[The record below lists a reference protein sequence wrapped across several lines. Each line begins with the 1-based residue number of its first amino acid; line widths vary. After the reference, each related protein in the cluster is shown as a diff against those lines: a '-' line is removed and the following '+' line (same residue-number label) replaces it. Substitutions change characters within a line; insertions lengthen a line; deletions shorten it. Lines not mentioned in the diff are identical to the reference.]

1 MSKYN
6 RRLLRRSIQEQIS
19 SIVNSHYKYEDGNT
33 HYIVKTPVGD
43 AVIDMTNQPHL
54 EASIDALPTEC
65 FLGVATKQQVFDAI
79 VAERNRQD
87 EKWGVDR
94 VQSLPGFL
102 LVMESELE
110 EAKRGWQKNLEGK
123 SAPLNEVV
131 QLAAVCFAC
140 LEAYGLTGNAFATAD
155 IPDPQPE

>member
-19 SIVNSHYKYEDGNT
+19 SIKNNHHTTPNYTKYTIN
-33 HYIVKTPVGD
+33 TPVGQ
-43 AVIDMTNQPHL
+43 AVIDMTNQPRL
-54 EASIDALPTEC
+54 EASIDALPAEC
-65 FLGVATKQQVFDAI
+65 FLGTATKQQVFEAI
-79 VAERNRQD
+79 VAERARQD

-110 EAKRGWQKNLEGK
+110 EAKRGWQKNLNGK

-140 LEAYGLTGNAFATAD
+140 LEAYGLTGNAIATAD
-155 IPDPQPE
+155 IPDPQSE